1 VNTDEAAAAHR
12 ALSDTGRLRLF
23 ALISERDRPLDVPE
37 MAEALELHPN
47 TIRSH
52 LRRLEAVG
60 LVVSE
65 TEIRSS
71 RGRPRLLFTTG
82 PAAAEIAQGARD
94 YRLLASMLAG
104 YASTGTRDPASV
116 AETTGRTWG
125 RYLAGPDRLHPSERP
140 DANASVAMIA
150 RVMERLGFAPE
161 VMKRSESVELHL
173 HNCPFRE
180 VAERYPNVVCALH
193 LGILRGALEES
204 AATLHATELQP
215 FVTPSLCVA
224 RLAEG

>member
-1 VNTDEAAAAHR
+1 MRSAEAAAAYR
-12 ALSDTGRLRLF
+12 ALSDEGRVRLF
-23 ALISERDRPLDVPE
+23 TLISERDRPLDVAE
-37 MAEALELHPN
+37 MAAALELHPN

-60 LVVSE
+60 LVLSE

-82 PAAAEIAQGARD
+82 PAAAGIAQGARD

-104 YASTGTRDPASV
+104 YASTDTSDPSSV

-125 RYLAGPDRLHPSERP
+125 GYLAGPDRLHPSEIP
-140 DANASVAMIA
+140 DAAASVAMIA
-150 RVMERLGFAPE
+150 RMMERLGFAPE
-161 VMKRSESVELHL
+161 VKDTGGVVELHL

-224 RLAEG
+224 RLAKG